1 MAKRAMNKSQKLVKY
16 LPTKRHRAVWWR
28 SFRIWQ
34 RKPHELAPLSEK
46 SCKCA
51 CCGTEYTGNYCPRC
65 GQASVVGRFSFRK
78 ALALFL
84 DVWDVNNRSVFRSIF
99 DLMLR
104 PGYMIRD
111 YLNGMQAAYLSPF
124 KLFFLLATFSLI
136 VEKGFTF
143 DIEKYEKKYTDSSV
157 DKTIEPNKA
166 TESTVNLDDI
176 LPDVV
181 KADEQPETRVADAQP
196 TEDEAEQNED
206 ADDAND
212 EHNSM
217 TYEELHLQT
226 KVGKLL
232 FKVLSAFDVFSEQ
245 NPAIFSLLLLALF
258 SLPLFIFFRSTPSI
272 PDLRYSEFMVA
283 IICTSNTY
291 SIYSI
296 LAKLL
301 GFGLLKLISFIMIFV
316 TFKQFS
322 GYSKRHVLGYMILVG
337 FMVVVVFL
345 ALAFILG
352 FYFYKNEPALLD
364 K

>member
-1 MAKRAMNKSQKLVKY
+1 MNKSQKLVKY
-16 LPTKRHRAVWWR
+16 IPTKRHLSVWWR
-28 SFRIWQ
+28 AFRIWQ
-34 RKPHELAPLSEK
+34 RKPHELAPMSEK

-65 GQASVVGRFSFRK
+65 GQASAVGRFSFRK
-78 ALALFL
+78 AFALFL

-99 DLMLR
+99 DTMVR

-111 YLNGMQAAYLSPF
+111 YLNGMQAAYFSPF

-143 DIEKYEKKYTDSSV
+143 DFEKKKDTGSSV
-157 DKTIEPNKA
+157 DETFEPNKA

-181 KADEQPETRVADAQP
+181 KPDEQPETIVADAQP

-206 ADDAND
+206 ADDANE
-212 EHNSM
+212 EHDSM
-217 TYEELHLQT
+217 TYEDLHLQT
-226 KVGKLL
+226 KVGKFLMN
-232 FKVLSAFDVFSEQ
+232 VLSVLDVMSEQ
-245 NPAIFSLLLLALF
+245 NPAIFSLMLLALL

-291 SIYSI
+291 SVYSI
-296 LAKLL
+296 IAQLL
-301 GFGLLKLISFIMIFV
+301 DSDLLKLVSFIMIFV

-322 GYSKRHVLGYMILVG
+322 GYSKRRVLGYIFLVG
-337 FMVVVVFL
+337 FMVIVVFL
-345 ALAFILG
+345 TVAFVLG
-352 FYFYKNEPALLD
+352 YYFYKNEPALLD
-364 K
+364 KMNY